1 MDKRFGISRRILF
14 FFALALTPLAGCVPS
29 PTATPPRQTPFPTL
43 ALTDGTATVPPNDSV
58 ALATVAPNIT
68 AASRATSAPR
78 PTNALPFADMLP
90 PLVQLTVQDPE
101 LPISANQRVAL
112 NVIGADNDVV
122 TRLELYDNNVLIEQ
136 AVASA
141 PTNIFFNQF
150 LWSRPTPGKHTLR
163 VIALDAHDNASAPAE
178 INLNVINNNRAP
190 GVMLTAPSGLKDA
203 EVGAPLLIQGVATD
217 DVAVTRMEL
226 IVDNQLVT
234 FVTPIQAGGVTPF
247 AVAIPWTPMTT
258 GSHNIVLRA
267 YDNQN
272 ASDDSLRYTVRVFDN
287 QPPVVEAEWERL
299 EIPIGDALL
308 VQALA
313 LANNGIARL
322 ELYVDERVTDI
333 VNSPS
338 AAQQTMLRATLAAG
352 DLTEG
357 AHSAFVRAYDLTG
370 NTAESPRVNFKVSS
384 AAPRLAQNL
393 NITRIPPT
401 ASPPTATPT
410 PALQLPPAPTIQ
422 LQLEGNPLR
431 VSLPDP
437 AVIQIRAHGS
447 AELDRIE
454 LWARYPGETIQQLLL
469 EENAKG
475 ATDKTLTFQWNA
487 PRAGIVEVRAQVFDN
502 LGQMGES
509 ALLRFTLQT
518 PEGIQAAPP
527 SATFSGTW
535 VADSPSARFEATFTQ
550 ITSALRGGFVE
561 KRADGKKLNG
571 RIVSGAAS
579 DKTVLFAVDFSGD
592 AQTSGS
598 RTPHALLF
606 DCSYKA
612 RPPTLTCNYTNEF
625 GERGSAIF
633 TPLGQK

>member
-1 MDKRFGISRRILF
+1 MDKRFGVSWRLLF
-14 FFALALTPLAGCVPS
+14 FFALALTPLASCVPS

-43 ALTDGTATVPPNDSV
+43 ALTDGMAIVPSNNSV
-58 ALATVAPNIT
+58 ASATVAPNVT
-68 AASRATSAPR
+68 AAPRVTSAPR
-78 PTNALPFADMLP
+78 PTNALPFADTLP

-101 LPISANQRVAL
+101 LPVSANQRVAL
-112 NVIGADNDVV
+112 NVIGADNDAV
-122 TRLELYDNNVLIEQ
+122 TRLELYDNNALIAQ

-141 PTNIFFNQF
+141 PTNVFFNQF

-163 VIALDAHDNASAPAE
+163 VIALDARDNASAPAE
-178 INLNVINNNRAP
+178 IQLNVINNNRAP
-190 GVMLTAPSGLKDA
+190 GVMITAPSGFKDA

-234 FVTPIQAGGVTPF
+234 FVTPNQAGGVTPF

-299 EIPIGDALL
+299 EIPNGDALL

-313 LANNGIARL
+313 LANNGVARL

-352 DLTEG
+352 DLAEG

-370 NTAESPRVNFKVSS
+370 NTAESPRVNFKVSPN
-384 AAPRLAQNL
+384 APRLAPNL
-393 NITRIPPT
+393 NVTRIPPT

-422 LQLEGNPLR
+422 LQLEGHPLR
-431 VSLPDP
+431 VSLPEP

-454 LWARYPGETIQQLLL
+454 LWARYPGETTQQLLL
-469 EENAKG
+469 QENAKG
-475 ATDKTLTFQWNA
+475 ATDKTWTFQWNA

-509 ALLRFTLQT
+509 ALLRFTLQA
-518 PEGIQAAPP
+518 PEGIQAA
-527 SATFSGTW
+527 SQNTTLGGTW

-550 ITSALRGGFVE
+550 ITSALRGEFVE
-561 KRADGKKLNG
+561 KRADGKTLNG
-571 RIVSGAAS
+571 RIVSGALN
-579 DKTVLFAVDFSGD
+579 DKTVLFAVDFSGG

-598 RTPHALLF
+598 RTPHVLLF

-625 GERGSAIF
+625 GERGSAVF